1 MNSSYR
7 HIGNIKGGIFLIGVF
22 LVIGLFSYTRYLSS
36 ELREDNREVVK
47 LYAEIIAETV
57 KDDSNTNIDFIFEN
71 IIKKVKFPIIQS
83 GRNKN
88 PQLWT
93 NLPENI
99 DSDRDRLKLIL
110 SMDKI
115 NKPIPLVFDDK
126 INGPITFGYLH
137 YGDSRLIQKIQI
149 WTYIELLS
157 IGIFILFGFIGFS
170 FIRNSEKQH
179 IWVGLSRETAHQL
192 GTPVSALLG
201 WLDYLKNDNSNIEK
215 ILPEMESDI
224 ERLQQVNRRF
234 SKMGSKPEMEFFDL
248 SKRIESVLSYL
259 NRRIPTL
266 GKKVDLVND
275 IDPDIKI
282 MANGTLISWTI
293 ENLIR
298 NSIDS
303 ISGEA
308 GLIRISMSQDQNNVK
323 IRISDNGCGV
333 PKKDWKN
340 IFRPGFS
347 TKKSG
352 WGLGLSLCQ
361 RIINEVHKGDIYVL
375 ESRINSGTVFEINI
389 PSG

>member
-1 MNSSYR
+1 MTSSYR

-36 ELREDNREVVK
+36 ELRDDNREVVK
-47 LYAEIIAETV
+47 MYAEIIAKTV

-149 WTYIELLS
+149 WTYIEILS

-224 ERLQQVNRRF
+224 ERLQQVSRRF
-234 SKMGSKPEMEFFDL
+234 SKMGSKPEMEYFDL
-248 SKRIESVLSYL
+248 SKRVESVLSYL

-303 ISGEA
+303 VSGEA
-308 GLIRISMSQDQNNVK
+308 GLIRLSMSQDQNNVK

>member
-1 MNSSYR
+1 MRAPYH
-7 HIGNIKGGIFLIGVF
+7 HIGNIKGGIFLIGIF
-22 LVIGLFSYTRYLSS
+22 LVIGLLSYTRYLSS

-47 LYAEIIAETV
+47 LYAEIIAATV
-57 KDDSNTNIDFIFEN
+57 KDDSNTNINFIFEN
-71 IIKKVKFPIIQS
+71 IIKKVRFPIIQS
-83 GRNKN
+83 DQDKN

-99 DSDRDRLKLIL
+99 DSDDDRFQMIL

-115 NKPIPLVFDDK
+115 NEPIPLVFDNK
-126 INGPITFGYLH
+126 SSGPITFGYLH

-157 IGIFILFGFIGFS
+157 IGLFIFFGFIGFS

-179 IWVGLSRETAHQL
+179 IWVGMSRETAHQL

-201 WLDYLKNDNSNIEK
+201 WLDHLKDDSSNIEK
-215 ILPEMESDI
+215 IIPELESDI
-224 ERLQQVNRRF
+224 ERLQQVSRRF
-234 SKMGSKPEMEFFDL
+234 SKMGSMPEMEYFDL
-248 SKRIESVLSYL
+248 SERVEKVLSYL

-266 GKKVDLVND
+266 GKKVELVND
-275 IDPDIKI
+275 ITPDIKI
-282 MANGTLISWTI
+282 RANGTLISWAI

-298 NSIDS
+298 NSIDC
-303 ISGEA
+303 IDDEF
-308 GLIRISMSQDQNNVK
+308 GLIRISMSQEEYKVK

-361 RIINEVHKGDIYVL
+361 RIINEVHNGEIYIL
-375 ESRINSGTVFEINI
+375 DSNLDSGTVFEINI
-389 PSG
+389 PSD

>member
-1 MNSSYR
+1 M
-7 HIGNIKGGIFLIGVF
+7 
-22 LVIGLFSYTRYLSS
+22 
-36 ELREDNREVVK
+36 K

-99 DSDRDRLKLIL
+99 DSDSDRLKLVL

-201 WLDYLKNDNSNIEK
+201 WLEYIKNDNSNIEK
-215 ILPEMESDI
+215 ILPEMESDF

-259 NRRIPTL
+259 NHRIPTL

-308 GLIRISMSQDQNNVK
+308 GLIRLSMSQDQNNVK

>member
-1 MNSSYR
+1 MRAPYH
-7 HIGNIKGGIFLIGVF
+7 HIGNIKGGIFLIGIF
-22 LVIGLFSYTRYLSS
+22 LVIGLLSYTRYLSS

-47 LYAEIIAETV
+47 LYAEIIAATV
-57 KDDSNTNIDFIFEN
+57 KDDSNTNINFIFEN

-83 GRNKN
+83 DQDKN

-99 DSDRDRLKLIL
+99 DSDDDRFQMIL

-115 NKPIPLVFDDK
+115 NEPIPLVFDNK
-126 INGPITFGYLH
+126 SSGPITFGYLH

-157 IGIFILFGFIGFS
+157 IGLFIFFGFIGFS

-179 IWVGLSRETAHQL
+179 IWVGMSRETAHQL

-201 WLDYLKNDNSNIEK
+201 WLDNLKDDSSNIEK
-215 ILPEMESDI
+215 IIPELESDI
-224 ERLQQVNRRF
+224 ERLQQVSRRF
-234 SKMGSKPEMEFFDL
+234 SKMGSMPEMEYFDL
-248 SKRIESVLSYL
+248 SERVEKVLSYL

-266 GKKVDLVND
+266 GKKVELVND
-275 IDPDIKI
+275 ITPDIKI
-282 MANGTLISWTI
+282 RANGTLISWAI

-298 NSIDS
+298 NSIDCIDDES
-303 ISGEA
+303 
-308 GLIRISMSQDQNNVK
+308 GLIRISMSQEEYKVK

-361 RIINEVHKGDIYVL
+361 RIINEVHNGEIYIL
-375 ESRINSGTVFEINI
+375 DSNLNSGTVFEINI
-389 PSG
+389 PSD

>member
-99 DSDRDRLKLIL
+99 DSDSDRLKLVL

-126 INGPITFGYLH
+126 INDPITFGYLH

-224 ERLQQVNRRF
+224 ERLQQVSRRF

-308 GLIRISMSQDQNNVK
+308 GLIRLSMSQDQNNVK

>member
-7 HIGNIKGGIFLIGVF
+7 HIGNIKGGIFLTGVF

-36 ELREDNREVVK
+36 ELRDDNREVVK

-99 DSDRDRLKLIL
+99 DSDSDRLKLIL

-224 ERLQQVNRRF
+224 ERLQQVSRRF
-234 SKMGSKPEMEFFDL
+234 SKMGSKPEIEFFDL
-248 SKRIESVLSYL
+248 SKRIEGVLFYL

-375 ESRINSGTVFEINI
+375 ESKINSGTVFEINI

>member
-1 MNSSYR
+1 MTSPYR

-47 LYAEIIAETV
+47 MYAEIIAKTV

-149 WTYIELLS
+149 WTYIEILS

-224 ERLQQVNRRF
+224 ERLQQVSRRF
-234 SKMGSKPEMEFFDL
+234 SKMGSKPEMEYFDL
-248 SKRIESVLSYL
+248 SKRVESVLSYL

-303 ISGEA
+303 VSGEA
-308 GLIRISMSQDQNNVK
+308 GLIRLSMSQDQNNVK

>member
-1 MNSSYR
+1 MRSPYH
-7 HIGNIKGGIFLIGVF
+7 HIGNIKGGIFLIGIF
-22 LVIGLFSYTRYLSS
+22 LVIGLLSYTRYLSS

-47 LYAEIIAETV
+47 LYADIIAATV
-57 KDDSNTNIDFIFEN
+57 KDDSNTNINFIFEN

-83 GRNKN
+83 DQDKN

-99 DSDRDRLKLIL
+99 DSDDDRFQMIL

-115 NKPIPLVFDDK
+115 NEPIPLVFDNK
-126 INGPITFGYLH
+126 SSGPITFGYLH

-157 IGIFILFGFIGFS
+157 IGLFIFFGFIGFS

-179 IWVGLSRETAHQL
+179 IWVGMSRETAHQL

-201 WLDYLKNDNSNIEK
+201 WLDHLKDDSSNIEK
-215 ILPEMESDI
+215 IIPELESDI
-224 ERLQQVNRRF
+224 ERLQQVSRRF
-234 SKMGSKPEMEFFDL
+234 SKMGSMPEMEYFDL
-248 SKRIESVLSYL
+248 SERVEKVLSYL

-266 GKKVDLVND
+266 GKKVELVND
-275 IDPDIKI
+275 ITPDIKI
-282 MANGTLISWTI
+282 RANGTLISWAI

-298 NSIDS
+298 NSIDCIDDES
-303 ISGEA
+303 
-308 GLIRISMSQDQNNVK
+308 GLIRISMSQEEYKVK

-361 RIINEVHKGDIYVL
+361 RIINEVHNGEIYIL
-375 ESRINSGTVFEINI
+375 DSNLDSGTVFEINI
-389 PSG
+389 PSD

>member
-83 GRNKN
+83 GRNKS

-99 DSDRDRLKLIL
+99 DSDSDRLKLIL

-157 IGIFILFGFIGFS
+157 IGIFIFFGFIGFS

-248 SKRIESVLSYL
+248 SKRVASVLSYL

-266 GKKVDLVND
+266 GKKVNLVND

-308 GLIRISMSQDQNNVK
+308 GLIRLSMSQDQNNVK

-375 ESRINSGTVFEINI
+375 ESSINSGTVFEINI

>member
-1 MNSSYR
+1 MRAPYH
-7 HIGNIKGGIFLIGVF
+7 HIGNIKGGIFLIGIF
-22 LVIGLFSYTRYLSS
+22 LVIGLLSYTRYLSS

-47 LYAEIIAETV
+47 LYAEIIAATV
-57 KDDSNTNIDFIFEN
+57 KDDSNTNINFIFEN
-71 IIKKVKFPIIQS
+71 IIKKVRFPIIQS
-83 GRNKN
+83 DQDKN

-99 DSDRDRLKLIL
+99 DSDDDRFQMIL

-115 NKPIPLVFDDK
+115 NEPIPLVFDNK
-126 INGPITFGYLH
+126 SSGPITFGYLH

-157 IGIFILFGFIGFS
+157 IGLFIFFGFIGFS

-179 IWVGLSRETAHQL
+179 IWVGMSRETAHQL

-201 WLDYLKNDNSNIEK
+201 WLDNLKDDSSNIEK
-215 ILPEMESDI
+215 IIPELESDI
-224 ERLQQVNRRF
+224 ERLQQVSRRF
-234 SKMGSKPEMEFFDL
+234 SKMGSMPEMEYFDL
-248 SKRIESVLSYL
+248 SERVEKVLSYL

-266 GKKVDLVND
+266 GKKVELVND
-275 IDPDIKI
+275 ITPDIKI
-282 MANGTLISWTI
+282 RANGTLISWAI

-298 NSIDS
+298 NSIDCIDDES
-303 ISGEA
+303 
-308 GLIRISMSQDQNNVK
+308 GLIRISMSQEEYKVK

-361 RIINEVHKGDIYVL
+361 RIINEVHNGEIYIL
-375 ESRINSGTVFEINI
+375 DSNLDSGTVFEINI
-389 PSG
+389 PSD

>member
-99 DSDRDRLKLIL
+99 DSDSDRLKLVL

-201 WLDYLKNDNSNIEK
+201 WLDYIKNDNSNIEK

-303 ISGEA
+303 ISGES

-333 PKKDWKN
+333 QKKDWKN

>member
-7 HIGNIKGGIFLIGVF
+7 HIGNIKGGIFLTGVF

-83 GRNKN
+83 GGNKN

-93 NLPENI
+93 NLPDNI
-99 DSDRDRLKLIL
+99 DSDSDRLKLIL

-224 ERLQQVNRRF
+224 ERLQQVSRRF
-234 SKMGSKPEMEFFDL
+234 SKMGSNPEMEFFDL
-248 SKRIESVLSYL
+248 SKRIEGVLFYL

-375 ESRINSGTVFEINI
+375 ESKINSGTVFEINI

>member
-99 DSDRDRLKLIL
+99 DSDSDRLKLIL

-308 GLIRISMSQDQNNVK
+308 GLIRLSMSQDQNNVK

>member
-99 DSDRDRLKLIL
+99 DSDSDRLKLIL

-115 NKPIPLVFDDK
+115 NKPIPLVFHDK

-224 ERLQQVNRRF
+224 ERLQQVSRRF

-248 SKRIESVLSYL
+248 SKRIEGVLFYL

-375 ESRINSGTVFEINI
+375 ESSINSGTVFEINI

>member
-149 WTYIELLS
+149 WTYIEILS

-224 ERLQQVNRRF
+224 ERLQQVSRRF

-248 SKRIESVLSYL
+248 SKRVESVLSYL

-303 ISGEA
+303 VSGEA
-308 GLIRISMSQDQNNVK
+308 GLIRLSMSQDQNNVK

>member
-7 HIGNIKGGIFLIGVF
+7 HIGNIKGGIFLTGVF

-36 ELREDNREVVK
+36 ELRDDNREVVK

-224 ERLQQVNRRF
+224 ERLQQVSRRF

-248 SKRIESVLSYL
+248 SKRVESVLSYL

-303 ISGEA
+303 VSGEA
-308 GLIRISMSQDQNNVK
+308 GLIRLSMSQDQNNVK

>member
-1 MNSSYR
+1 MTSSYR

-47 LYAEIIAETV
+47 MYAEIIAKTV

-149 WTYIELLS
+149 WTYIEILS

-201 WLDYLKNDNSNIEK
+201 WLDYLKNDNSSIEK

-224 ERLQQVNRRF
+224 ERLQQVSRRF

-248 SKRIESVLSYL
+248 SKRVESVLSYL

-303 ISGEA
+303 VSGEA
-308 GLIRISMSQDQNNVK
+308 GLIRLSMSQDQNNVK